1 LTRKIIN
8 LILNIKEN
16 INKKRRNVSNVLKIL
31 EKLGFKVY
39 LTPERRYK
47 LDKDYNYVI
56 DGK

>member
-1 LTRKIIN
+1 MTRKIIN